1 MLRVV
6 IGMGVGVGFAIT
18 VPDLTAAESA
28 APEAAAVF
36 IHPSILGASSC
47 STSGCHGGAGEKS
60 LQYAVWSQ
68 RDVHSRSFATL
79 TTARSARMAEA
90 LGIADPATS
99 LRCTTCHAPLQS
111 VKSSDPAL
119 LAPEARVTEGVSCAS
134 CHGADGDWLRSHT
147 RPDFT
152 HADKVAAGLKDLR
165 DLHARATSCVAC
177 HQNIDPALVETGRHP
192 RLVFELDG
200 QTASEP
206 RHWRETAGY
215 NGAQAWQVG
224 QAVALREVSWA
235 LQQRAATAAEI
246 PRWQALL
253 WVLQRAGDADNSA
266 QAVALRAIPP
276 VADAENFARAQSA
289 ADALARALASGFDA
303 ASVPA
308 RLKKLAA
315 THAEFADTSVDRT
328 QQACRAERLV
338 LAFDRLLAALPA
350 AARPPGASARLDALF
365 ARSQSIP
372 DFAPAAFARELEAF
386 AQTLP

>member
-6 IGMGVGVGFAIT
+6 IGMGAVVLFAGT
-18 VPDLTAAESA
+18 GPDLMAADSPASGTA
-28 APEAAAVF
+28 PVF

-68 RDVHSRSFATL
+68 RDVHSRSYATL

-134 CHGADGDWLRSHT
+134 CHGADGDWVCSHT

-192 RLVFELDG
+192 RLMFELDG

-246 PRWQALL
+246 LRWQALL
-253 WVLQRAGDADNSA
+253 WVLQRAGDADNA
-266 QAVALRAIPP
+266 PFAEALRAIPA
-276 VADAENFARAQSA
+276 VASAENYARAQSA
-289 ADALARALASGFDA
+289 ADALARALAAGFDA
-303 ASVPA
+303 ASVPV

-315 THAEFADTSVDRT
+315 THAEFADASVDRT

-338 LAFDRLLAALPA
+338 LALDRLLAALPA

-372 DFAPAAFARELEAF
+372 DFTPAAFARELEAF
-386 AQTLP
+386 AQILP